1 VAAVSSQRFLGE
13 TRFVSELKTFDD
25 LQQQIGNYTG
35 LEPCMKHVPEVF
47 ICTIKIQMSLV
58 VS

>member
-1 VAAVSSQRFLGE
+1 
-13 TRFVSELKTFDD
+13 VSELKTFDD